1 MHVYTHS
8 ETSLNSGCYIYTFIV
23 CSQIYGSTHVPII
36 MYMLYVKSI
45 FIFWNYCIRTVNQ
58 QVKLSLFSWTIYTYF
73 HGTYIS
79 NFREGN
85 FSNLTCLCKQV
96 LMNNGIWH
104 VCIENIP
111 PKLIALHFH
120 LWIKIPLIK
129 YLWNQ
134 REFSKLA
141 HCQQALDVGFWYRF
155 MYNFYALYMYCQQFL
170 FSFTNLFSRSCSIIS
185 VFTRDKL
192 E

>member
-79 NFREGN
+79 IFREGT

-120 LWIKIPLIK
+120 LWMKNTINKIFMKPKRVQQVGPLSASL
-129 YLWNQ
+129 YA
-134 REFSKLA
+134 R
-141 HCQQALDVGFWYRF
+141 LDVGFWYRF

-170 FSFTNLFSRSCSIIS
+170 FSFTQL
-185 VFTRDKL
+185 VF
-192 E
+192 

>member
-120 LWIKIPLIK
+120 LWMKNTINKIFMKPK
-129 YLWNQ
+129 
-134 REFSKLA
+134 R
-141 HCQQALDVGFWYRF
+141 ALDVGFWYRF

-170 FSFTNLFSRSCSIIS
+170 FSFTQL
-185 VFTRDKL
+185 VF
-192 E
+192 

>member
-45 FIFWNYCIRTVNQ
+45 FIFRNYCIRTVNQ

-96 LMNNGIWH
+96 IMNIGIWH

-120 LWIKIPLIK
+120 LWMKNTINKIFMKPKRVQQVGPLSAST
-129 YLWNQ
+129 W
-134 REFSKLA
+134 
-141 HCQQALDVGFWYRF
+141 CGF
-155 MYNFYALYMYCQQFL
+155 L
-170 FSFTNLFSRSCSIIS
+170 IP
-185 VFTRDKL
+185 VHV
-192 E
+192 

>member
-85 FSNLTCLCKQV
+85 FSNLTCLCKPSAHEH
-96 LMNNGIWH
+96 WH
-104 VCIENIP
+104 LAC
-111 PKLIALHFH
+111 LHWKH
-120 LWIKIPLIK
+120 STKIDS
-129 YLWNQ
+129 
-134 REFSKLA
+134 FA
-141 HCQQALDVGFWYRF
+141 
-155 MYNFYALYMYCQQFL
+155 
-170 FSFTNLFSRSCSIIS
+170 FSF
-185 VFTRDKL
+185 VDKNTINKIFMKPKRVQQVGPL
-192 E
+192 SASTWCGFLIPVHV

>member
-1 MHVYTHS
+1 MPSACIYPFWNQFKQW
-8 ETSLNSGCYIYTFIV
+8 LLYIYINFIV

-85 FSNLTCLCKQV
+85 FSNLTCLCKKV

-120 LWIKIPLIK
+120 LWMKNTINKILMKPKRVQQVGPLSAST
-129 YLWNQ
+129 W
-134 REFSKLA
+134 
-141 HCQQALDVGFWYRF
+141 CGF
-155 MYNFYALYMYCQQFL
+155 L
-170 FSFTNLFSRSCSIIS
+170 IP
-185 VFTRDKL
+185 VHV
-192 E
+192 

>member
-1 MHVYTHS
+1 MIGRENVDLNLMLS

-45 FIFWNYCIRTVNQ
+45 FIFRNYCIRTVNQ

-120 LWIKIPLIK
+120 LWMKNTINKIFMKPKRVQQVGPLSAST
-129 YLWNQ
+129 W
-134 REFSKLA
+134 
-141 HCQQALDVGFWYRF
+141 CGF
-155 MYNFYALYMYCQQFL
+155 L
-170 FSFTNLFSRSCSIIS
+170 IP
-185 VFTRDKL
+185 VHV
-192 E
+192 